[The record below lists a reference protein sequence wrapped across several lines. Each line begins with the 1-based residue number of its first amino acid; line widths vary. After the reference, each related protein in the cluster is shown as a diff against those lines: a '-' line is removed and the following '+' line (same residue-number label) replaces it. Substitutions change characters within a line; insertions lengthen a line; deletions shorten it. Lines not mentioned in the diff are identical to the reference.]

1 MAFVLIAIG
10 AKQGLP
16 LTIVNKFE
24 VCALKPLLKFAFSK
38 IQLDLQ
44 IQSLIQIESDQQV
57 RLPSSGVLTSGKIL
71 SSDRHYGAMTNV
83 AKRA

>member
-24 VCALKPLLKFAFSK
+24 VCALKPLKFAFSK